1 MSSYCFKPQ
10 SWWYFCRRHHIS
22 FYSSLYYILFRSR
35 ISTWYFALVVPQLGD
50 PLLANWI
57 LCCCQV
63 KKRRLGVQEIH
74 WQRCVEKWNIYIVT
88 GQQQRSAPL
97 CWLIMF
103 HLSNA
108 CHWNWYSL
116 NGVHLAGGY
125 LEGHHIQR
133 DPVSSWGGERDE
145 FDVIDVQFEKR
156 TRRKTWWKFAPG
168 DIFQVL
174 YTWRGL
180 ATSKTRGGRAMIWLP
195 KSIGYS
201 RNIYI
206 QFSRTPFSLMPI
218 MAGLLPHGQLSIVM
232 NCF

>member
-133 DPVSSWGGERDE
+133 DPVSSWGGERE
-145 FDVIDVQFEKR
+145 MSSM
-156 TRRKTWWKFAPG
+156 
-168 DIFQVL
+168 L
-174 YTWRGL
+174 
-180 ATSKTRGGRAMIWLP
+180 SMC
-195 KSIGYS
+195 SS
-201 RNIYI
+201 RNVQGEKLGGNLPLGTYFKSYILGGDWQHPRRGAAGPWYGFPNQLAILGIYI
-206 QFSRTPFSLMPI
+206 YNFLAP
-218 MAGLLPHGQLSIVM
+218 LSPW
-232 NCF
+232 CQ